1 MPPEF
6 LQKSDA
12 EFCGAVC
19 VEIAVLRP
27 FALPRQATASGGSQ
41 QEHEM
46 ITKTDRMAPPFR
58 KK

>member
-27 FALPRQATASGGSQ
+27 FALARQATAADGIQRQ
-41 QEHEM
+41 QEM